1 MALSA
6 NEALVV
12 ILEKVANDDVME
24 YDEVIETEA
33 VSE

>member
-24 YDEVIETEA
+24 YDEEIETEA

>member
-12 ILEKVANDDVME
+12 ILEKVANDDVTE
-24 YDEVIETEA
+24 YDEEIETEA